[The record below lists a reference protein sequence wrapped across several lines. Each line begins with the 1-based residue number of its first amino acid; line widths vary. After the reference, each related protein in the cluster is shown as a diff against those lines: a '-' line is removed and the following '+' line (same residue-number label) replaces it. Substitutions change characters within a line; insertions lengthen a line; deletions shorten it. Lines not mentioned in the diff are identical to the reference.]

1 MRKSYASD
9 ISKEKF
15 EEIRLL
21 LQNVRRRTKPTTVDL
36 YEVFCAVL
44 YLLRTGCQWRFL
56 PSEFPKWRT
65 VHSYFA
71 KWSESDQDGVSVLE
85 RALKKSGW
93 RGPFETGA
101 QRLSNPL
108 DRGRAKCEE
117 HGHGSAQGLLSQAR
131 RSRGSSATL
140 GWIRKVFRMRLR

>member
-9 ISKEKF
+9 ISKDKF
-15 EEIRLL
+15 EEIRPL

-56 PSEFPKWRT
+56 PSEFAKWRT

-71 KWSESDQDGVSVLE
+71 KWSEPDQDGISVLE

-101 QRLSNPL
+101 QRLPNPL
-108 DRGRAKCEE
+108 DRGRAKREE
-117 HGHGSAQGLLSQAR
+117 YGSAQGLLSQAK

-140 GWIRKVFRMRLR
+140 G